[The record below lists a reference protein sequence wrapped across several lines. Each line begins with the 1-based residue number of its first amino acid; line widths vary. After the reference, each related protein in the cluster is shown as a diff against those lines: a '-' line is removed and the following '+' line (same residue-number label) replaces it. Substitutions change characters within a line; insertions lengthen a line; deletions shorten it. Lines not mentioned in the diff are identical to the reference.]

1 MVERHV
7 VEVSL
12 SRDYRLKRKIS
23 YHVLPAAPCGR
34 GVGYLLI
41 KEFTDESFREVA
53 SNHLHHMFSLIG
65 IYLPGY

>member
-1 MVERHV
+1 M

-12 SRDYRLKRKIS
+12 SRDYRVKRKIS
-23 YHVLPAAPCGR
+23 YRVLPAAPCGR

-41 KEFTDESFREVA
+41 KEFTDESFREVV
-53 SNHLHHMFSLIG
+53 SNHLYRMLSLLG